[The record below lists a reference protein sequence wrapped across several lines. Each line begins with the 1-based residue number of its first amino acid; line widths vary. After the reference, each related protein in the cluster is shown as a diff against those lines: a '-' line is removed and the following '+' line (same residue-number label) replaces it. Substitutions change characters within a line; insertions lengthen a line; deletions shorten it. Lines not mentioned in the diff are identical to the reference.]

1 MCSCNTVMLANSLGV
16 LFLWMYMK
24 GKIGFLFVPYVGA
37 ISLFKVELSVAL
49 FAYYGMSLS

>member
-1 MCSCNTVMLANSLGV
+1 MLANSLGV